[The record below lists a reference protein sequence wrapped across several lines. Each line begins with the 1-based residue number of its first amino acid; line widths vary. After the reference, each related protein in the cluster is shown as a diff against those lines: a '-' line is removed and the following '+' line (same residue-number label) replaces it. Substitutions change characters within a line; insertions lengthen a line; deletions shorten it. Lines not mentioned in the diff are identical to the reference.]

1 MKKLNGRVDHQS
13 VIPEVETLQ
22 GTFTIT
28 VKDDNDVVVYSND
41 KEPYEYKQVPSLVT
55 ALELYGAKLSDD
67 AKAFI
72 EEALKGSEETG
83 KAVKDIVDTINAS
96 EKTTAK
102 NNRYQSVF
110 NAHKPLTDE
119 NIANATASI
128 VRNFLKTPTAAG
140 VSDET
145 AITTLQQYGIIPKE
159 YTVAEFRSNK
169 GKR

>member
-1 MKKLNGRVDHQS
+1 MRKQLNGRVDHQS
-13 VIPEVETLQ
+13 VIPEIETLQ

-83 KAVKDIVDTINAS
+83 KAVKTVVEMLNAS
-96 EKTTAK
+96 EKVSAK
-102 NNRYQSVF
+102 NNAYQRVF
-110 NAHKPLTDE
+110 NAHKPLTEE
-119 NIANATASI
+119 NITNANASI
-128 VRNFLKTPTAAG
+128 VRNFMKTQN

-145 AITTLQQYGIIPKE
+145 AITTLQNFGVVPKE
-159 YTVAEFRSNK
+159 FTVAEFRSNK